1 MKNNSQKKFS
11 IKNFMEIAKSI
22 IGLNYK
28 IEFMTQ
34 QGKYIKSKGY
44 SATEWF
50 LNDVRHRENG
60 PAIEWHNGCKEW
72 WLNGKLHRLNQPA
85 IQNSKGDKYWYQ
97 HNELHRDN
105 DLPAVECANGDRF
118 WFQRNKLHRLNAP
131 AVIRANGEKEWHV
144 NGLLHRENGPA
155 FEGSEGSKCFWLNG
169 TQYTE
174 AEFNQY
180 LTKKIFKESLQSN
193 LEKPNMNELQKSKSR
208 VKI

>member
-34 QGKYIKSKGY
+34 QGKYIKSK
-44 SATEWF
+44 EI
-50 LNDVRHRENG
+50 VE
-60 PAIEWHNGCKEW
+60 

-97 HNELHRDN
+97 YNELHRDN

-155 FEGSEGSKCFWLNG
+155 FEDSEGSKCFWLNG